1 MEEQVALLS
10 DAYPE
15 RAGAVPVGVLSH
27 LPAADMLRLLRA
39 VRDSAHVLG
48 CALGLCA
55 EADRSGPAVCL
66 R

>member
-48 CALGLCA
+48 CALGQTGRAQQC
-55 EADRSGPAVCL
+55 VCEGC
-66 R
+66 